1 MSIKKKSNFPP
12 IIIFIFISLHLISFC
27 IDDKPILLMDFKTKS
42 LRDLDDPNDYIEEY
56 WYYDGDGN
64 LIKRE
69 TTVYN
74 TTIFLNKWFY
84 NGIYHTIS
92 IGGKNLNSYIN
103 LGNPKF
109 SVGKCH
115 KNKIYSLL
123 SNHYKPSE
131 SLTYSQ
137 IENNIGNDL
146 LNFISDT
153 SNYSIKRN
161 IGEKKGEG
169 INFYYN
175 ETNEDSLCGE
185 LGLNLN
191 LGFDKTNL
199 ISQLKTKNYIEKFV
213 WTLVY
218 QNEGSGIIIIGN
230 EPHFYDSK
238 TYLMSQYC
246 SVYAN
251 PIQSSETGWSFKF
264 DDIYFYNKNKEK
276 ISLSQ
281 NKVNFAID
289 KGIIIGTDEYRKKI
303 GDNFLNDLIN
313 NRICFIETK
322 TFNDEEKNE
331 KEQFYIYYCQKS
343 QFAGKGLDD
352 LEDTHYNNFPAL
364 KLYLLDSNMTFTLD
378 KHDLFVEKFDRIYF
392 LVIFRKSDNENNI
405 WELGEPFFY
414 KTRNNP
420 VIFDQDDKKIGFYNF
435 NLPKIPNEEYN
446 NNNNKKSK
454 EEEKT
459 TNNFIL
465 YLGIGICIIILV
477 VLALYF
483 GKFFNEKRKK
493 RANELTD
500 DFDYSSDKPFNSNET
515 NKEENGGNLG
525 I

>member
-1 MSIKKKSNFPP
+1 MSINKKFNFPP
-12 IIIFIFISLHLISFC
+12 FILLIFISLHLISFC
-27 IDDKPILLMDFKTKS
+27 IDDKPILLMEFKTKS
-42 LRDLDDPNDYIEEY
+42 LRDLDDPNDYIEES

-64 LIKRE
+64 RIKRE
-69 TTVYN
+69 TTIYN
-74 TTIFLNKWFY
+74 ATVFLNKWFY

-92 IGGKNLNSYIN
+92 IGGKYLNSYIN
-103 LGNPKF
+103 LKDPKF
-109 SVGKCH
+109 SIGKCN

-131 SLTYSQ
+131 SLTFSQ
-137 IENNIGNDL
+137 IEENIGNDL

-153 SNYSIKRN
+153 SNFTIKSK

-175 ETNEDSLCGE
+175 ETNEASLCGD

-191 LGFDKTNL
+191 LGFDKTNM

-213 WTLVY
+213 WTLIY
-218 QNEGSGIIIIGN
+218 QNDGSGIIIMGN
-230 EPHFYDSK
+230 EPHFYDNK

-264 DDIYFYNKNKEK
+264 DDIYFYNKNKDK

-303 GDNFLNDLIN
+303 SDNYLNDLIN
-313 NRICFIETK
+313 NRICFIETQ

-331 KEQFYIYYCQKS
+331 KEQFYIYYCQKTK
-343 QFAGKGLDD
+343 FAGKGLDD

-364 KLYLLDSNMTFTLD
+364 KLYIIDSNMTFTLD

-392 LVIFRKSDNENNI
+392 LVIFKKSDIENNI

-420 VIFDQDDKKIGFYNF
+420 IIFDQDDKKIGFYNF
-435 NLPKIPNEEYN
+435 NLPKISNEEY

-454 EEEKT
+454 EEEKSS
-459 TNNFIL
+459 NNFIL
-465 YLGIGICIIILV
+465 YLGIGIGTIILF
-477 VLALYF
+477 VLAFYL
-483 GKFFNEKRKK
+483 GKFFNGKRKK

>member
-1 MSIKKKSNFPP
+1 
-12 IIIFIFISLHLISFC
+12 
-27 IDDKPILLMDFKTKS
+27 MDFKTKS
-42 LRDLDDPNDYIEEY
+42 LRDLDDPNDYIEES

-64 LIKRE
+64 RIKRE

-109 SVGKCH
+109 SVGRCN

-218 QNEGSGIIIIGN
+218 QNEGSGIIIMGN

-251 PIQSSETGWSFKF
+251 PIQSSKTGWSFKF

-281 NKVNFAID
+281 NKINFAID

-303 GDNFLNDLIN
+303 GENFLNDLIN
-313 NRICFIETK
+313 NKICFIETK

-343 QFAGKGLDD
+343 KFAGKGLDD
-352 LEDTHYNNFPAL
+352 LKDTHYNNFPAL
-364 KLYLLDSNMTFTLD
+364 KLFVLDSNMTFTLD

-392 LVIFRKSDNENNI
+392 LVIFKKSDNENDI
-405 WELGEPFFY
+405 WEIGEPFFY

-420 VIFDQDDKKIGFYNF
+420 IIFDQDNKKIGFYNF

-454 EEEKT
+454 EEEKS

-465 YLGIGICIIILV
+465 YLGIGIVIIILV
-477 VLALYF
+477 VLAFYL

-493 RANELTD
+493 RANELMD

>member
-27 IDDKPILLMDFKTKS
+27 LDDKPILLMDFKTKS
-42 LRDLDDPNDYIEEY
+42 LRDLDDPNDYIEES

-64 LIKRE
+64 RIKRE

-191 LGFDKTNL
+191 LFFDKTNL

-281 NKVNFAID
+281 NKINFAID

-303 GDNFLNDLIN
+303 GENFLNDLIN
-313 NRICFIETK
+313 NKICFIETK

-343 QFAGKGLDD
+343 KFAGKGLDD
-352 LEDTHYNNFPAL
+352 LEDTHYNSFPSL

-392 LVIFRKSDNENNI
+392 LVIFRKSDNENDI

-420 VIFDQDDKKIGFYNF
+420 IIFDQD
-435 NLPKIPNEEYN
+435 
-446 NNNNKKSK
+446 NKKSK
-454 EEEKT
+454 EEEKSS
-459 TNNFIL
+459 NNFIL
-465 YLGIGICIIILV
+465 YLGIGIGIIILV
-477 VLALYF
+477 VLAFYL

-515 NKEENGGNLG
+515 NKEENDGNLG